1 KDLGHDTDLELHYKL
16 ALTSSQV
23 EADAIVGPVKTYKIK
38 ALPTPLKPSIKE
50 AASSNS
56 LNPFAAKDTLTVVV
70 PHYTGMASTDQITV
84 TWTGAAGT
92 PDGGSHT
99 STAAPVGTVGEKEI
113 PIPNTVV
120 AFNLGKA
127 VTVFYTVIRNGTP
140 TKSEEFILNVQTIPN
155 EDSRLPNP
163 IINANTT
170 SELDVTTLP
179 ANAQTRI
186 AAWSLIKQGQKLW
199 MRYFVEGNPTPIST
213 TYNGDSVPAGV
224 ESSGMYPNTPV
235 NELKALANGARL
247 RIEFKVGFDGSTDE
261 SKAVVFPT
269 RRYTVTV
276 LATPLKPSVKEAA
289 GSNSLNPF
297 AAKDTLTV
305 VVPHYTGMAST
316 DQITV
321 TWTGAAGTPDG
332 GSHTSTAAPVGTV
345 GEKEIPIPN
354 TVVAF
359 NLGKAVTVF
368 YTVIRN
374 SSPIK
379 SGEFA
384 LNVQAIPDEHAELPT
399 PTIDGAVG
407 NELDVTKLT
416 GTEHLRIVKWP
427 LQAAGQRKWLRY
439 DGFDKNGNAINQVIW
454 QGEAH
459 NLDNGLAEVAP
470 IAWLRGLKDRSELT
484 ITFKVNF
491 DQVANG
497 ATVATFPLREY
508 TVKALVELK
517 PEITSV
523 RDSEREIPNNGTTT
537 DNTITLTGTASIDQE
552 VEIYD
557 GSTSQGKARAT
568 GGTWTRTITGLTAT
582 HNFKAKALYGSQL
595 ESPVRT
601 VRHLQK
607 IIENFDKYPR
617 MVMNGGGQIGT
628 DHMTFFKTDANGGAH
643 LDVFN
648 INVPVYPGKIEKV
661 AFHPNISWSG
671 NARIRIELKRP
682 CSRISFWYS
691 CFMVGTH
698 AVKFYDVGGSHID
711 TKTLSLG
718 AQANQIDIS
727 GPQISKIYI
736 ECGAQNGTTHPYAN
750 SGFLDNFILYI

>member
-1 KDLGHDTDLELHYKL
+1 
-16 ALTSSQV
+16 
-23 EADAIVGPVKTYKIK
+23 
-38 ALPTPLKPSIKE
+38 
-50 AASSNS
+50 
-56 LNPFAAKDTLTVVV
+56 
-70 PHYTGMASTDQITV
+70 M
-84 TWTGAAGT
+84 
-92 PDGGSHT
+92 
-99 STAAPVGTVGEKEI
+99 
-113 PIPNTVV
+113 
-120 AFNLGKA
+120 
-127 VTVFYTVIRNGTP
+127 
-140 TKSEEFILNVQTIPN
+140 
-155 EDSRLPNP
+155 
-163 IINANTT
+163 
-170 SELDVTTLP
+170 
-179 ANAQTRI
+179 
-186 AAWSLIKQGQKLW
+186 
-199 MRYFVEGNPTPIST
+199 
-213 TYNGDSVPAGV
+213 
-224 ESSGMYPNTPV
+224 
-235 NELKALANGARL
+235 
-247 RIEFKVGFDGSTDE
+247 
-261 SKAVVFPT
+261 
-269 RRYTVTV
+269 
-276 LATPLKPSVKEAA
+276 
-289 GSNSLNPF
+289 
-297 AAKDTLTV
+297 
-305 VVPHYTGMAST
+305 
-316 DQITV
+316 
-321 TWTGAAGTPDG
+321 
-332 GSHTSTAAPVGTV
+332 